1 MLQPII
7 SAPGMTPEEVIA
19 SLATT
24 IAKQL
29 KHIQRLCDRIQ
40 KLENK
45 IDQRDVQIEYLEG
58 ERKQLL
64 NEHAQL
70 LGELLHGQ
78 PPTTNFNIK

>member
-29 KHIQRLCDRIQ
+29 KHIQRLCDRI
-40 KLENK
+40 
-45 IDQRDVQIEYLEG
+45 
-58 ERKQLL
+58 
-64 NEHAQL
+64 
-70 LGELLHGQ
+70 
-78 PPTTNFNIK
+78 